1 MFKIIKK
8 LMNSRHYLSC
18 PFECLNC
25 KRRRSVQTK
34 LSIKQSH
41 FISVSA
47 TRFLNSIIFDFL
59 PEPRNLLPRDWLLL
73 SQKFIFFH
81 HFAGFLL
88 LSQNRDIMK
97 KTREG
102 AGKFK
107 QFRIFIIIPSALFLV
122 YCSLSFITHA
132 GSKNRIKFNLNSV
145 SLCFPLRVEYFLPG
159 IPWGLVRLEG

>member
-1 MFKIIKK
+1 M
-8 LMNSRHYLSC
+8 
-18 PFECLNC
+18 
-25 KRRRSVQTK
+25 QTK

-47 TRFLNSIIFDFL
+47 TRFLKSIIFDFL

-97 KTREG
+97 KTCE

-132 GSKNRIKFNLNSV
+132 GSKNRIKFNLNSA
-145 SLCFPLRVEYFLPG
+145 SLCFALRVEYFCQEF
-159 IPWGLVRLEG
+159 LEGFVQELG